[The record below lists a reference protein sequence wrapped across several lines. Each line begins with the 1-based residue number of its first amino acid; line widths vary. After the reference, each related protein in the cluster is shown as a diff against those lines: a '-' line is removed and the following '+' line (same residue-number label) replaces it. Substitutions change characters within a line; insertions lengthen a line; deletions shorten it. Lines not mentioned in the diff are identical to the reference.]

1 MTSFKIIDVSVKTWK
16 LQQAYNQHALTI
28 LQWIFISLY
37 EEEVKT

>member
-1 MTSFKIIDVSVKTWK
+1 MAPLKTINFSVKTWK

-28 LQWIFISLY
+28 LQWIIISLY